1 MKSYIIWMGGVHV
14 RVHVNQVRE
23 GCILSK
29 DVYSISHRPL
39 IRKNTII
46 NQDLLQILR
55 AFLIDEVEVE
65 PFFDNG
71 EAFKPAGASLD
82 SIPNSAENKAASD
95 ANQND
100 EFAVLYLQ
108 AVQAYK
114 KLYIDWQS
122 GALVDISKIRSLLI
136 PAVELGLKQPDE
148 IFKTYHYS
156 RADEYLYHHSVSVAL
171 VCAYLGKRLSFSS
184 GDTIQLAITGLL
196 CDCGMTKLD
205 QGFILKR
212 IALTDREYKE
222 IKQHPVYSYK
232 MLKNIVSLKEAV
244 KVGVLQ
250 HHERLDGSGYPLG
263 VKSDQLYPFGKIAAL
278 ADTYQAMISE
288 RPYRSKQSPFRV
300 LEQLIQDEFGKFD
313 LTALNELKKGLL
325 KFSSGTN
332 VRLSDGRKAE
342 IVFIEDQYPTR
353 PLIKVDET
361 SEIVALKDHRYLFIE
376 EII

>member
-1 MKSYIIWMGGVHV
+1 MGGVHV
-14 RVHVNQVRE
+14 RVHINQVCE

-29 DVYSISHRPL
+29 EVYSISHRPL
-39 IRKNTII
+39 IRKSTVL

-65 PFFDNG
+65 PFLDNG
-71 EAFKPAGASLD
+71 AAFKPAGASLE
-82 SIPNSAENKAASD
+82 SIADSAENATPAEIK
-95 ANQND
+95 QNS
-100 EFAVLYLQ
+100 EFSVVFLQ
-108 AVQAYK
+108 AVLAYK
-114 KLYIDWQS
+114 KLYLDWQS

-136 PAVELGLKQPDE
+136 PAVENGLNQPDE

-156 RADEYLYHHSVSVAL
+156 KADEYLYHHSVSVAL
-171 VCAYLGKRLSFSS
+171 VSAYIGKKLGFSH
-184 GDTIQLAITGLL
+184 GDTIQLAMTGLL

-205 QGFILKR
+205 QRFISKK

-263 VKSDQLYPFGKIAAL
+263 VKSDQLHPFGKIAAL

-288 RPYRSKQSPFRV
+288 RPYRKRQSPFKV
-300 LEQLIQDEFGKFD
+300 LEQLMQDEFGKFD
-313 LTALNELKKGLL
+313 LSALNELKKGLL

-342 IVFIEDQYPTR
+342 IVFVEDQYPTR
-353 PLIKVDET
+353 PLIKVEKT
-361 SEIVALKDHRYLFIE
+361 SEIVALKDHRNLFIE

>member
-1 MKSYIIWMGGVHV
+1 M
-14 RVHVNQVRE
+14 RVHINQVCE
-23 GCILSK
+23 GCIISK
-29 DVYSISHRPL
+29 EVYSISHRPL
-39 IRKNTII
+39 IRKSTVL

-65 PFFDNG
+65 PFLNNG
-71 EAFKPAGASLD
+71 TAFKPAGASLVSRARSADND
-82 SIPNSAENKAASD
+82 SAAEIR
-95 ANQND
+95 QNT
-100 EFAVLYLQ
+100 EFSVMYLQ

-114 KLYIDWQS
+114 KLYLDWQS

-136 PAVELGLKQPDE
+136 PAVENGLNQPDE

-156 RADEYLYHHSVSVAL
+156 KTDEYLYHHSVSVAL
-171 VCAYLGKRLSFSS
+171 LSAYLGKRLGFSH
-184 GDTIQLAITGLL
+184 GDTIQLAMTGLL

-205 QGFILKR
+205 QGFVSKK
-212 IALTDREYKE
+212 IALTDKEYKE

-263 VKSDQLYPFGKIAAL
+263 VKTDQLHPFGKIAAL

-288 RPYRSKQSPFRV
+288 RPYRNRQSPFKV
-300 LEQLIQDEFGKFD
+300 LEQLMQDEFGKFD

-342 IVFIEDQYPTR
+342 IVFVEDQYPTR

-361 SEIVALKDHRYLFIE
+361 SEIVALKDHRHLFID